1 MFFLPNLQLVNN
13 DQSLYFDV
21 YINDEIFGMIAPIFQ
36 DLSQKNL
43 SEDEAHI
50 YIDQALEQIK
60 KDFENPPSKEE
71 IDKQVYEKMKKFSPK
86 KPIRETLNADL
97 PLAIDHFRYFAVS
110 SALKKEQLVK
120 LTMIPSLTITMNLSA
135 LLDKLSL
142 GTSLF

>member
-71 IDKQVYEKMKKFSPK
+71 IDKQVYEKMKKFSP
-86 KPIRETLNADL
+86 I
-97 PLAIDHFRYFAVS
+97 
-110 SALKKEQLVK
+110 KEK
-120 LTMIPSLTITMNLSA
+120 NGFTITQFIYI
-135 LLDKLSL
+135 LLGAFLIWSIMAP
-142 GTSLF
+142 